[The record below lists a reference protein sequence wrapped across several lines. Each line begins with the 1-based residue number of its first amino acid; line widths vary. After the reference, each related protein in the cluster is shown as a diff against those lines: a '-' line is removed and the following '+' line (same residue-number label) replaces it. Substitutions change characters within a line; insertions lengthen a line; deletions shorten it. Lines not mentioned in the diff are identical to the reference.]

1 MRPHLIHL
9 TAATLALATAAVA
22 AGIPP
27 AAQTAIQAVNAAAA
41 HKDYPALE
49 ALMSSEFIWSYKGDP
64 SAKAAIA
71 EWQSHPKML
80 KDLQHVTTLTCEQR
94 SALVECGSPVKGS
107 FRAGFKQTP
116 AGWRMVY
123 FVEGD

>member
-9 TAATLALATAAVA
+9 SAAALAVATTALA
-22 AGIPP
+22 AGVPP
-27 AAQTAIQAVNAAAA
+27 AAQAAIHAVNAAAA
-41 HKDYPALE
+41 HKDFAALE
-49 ALMSSEFIWSYKGDP
+49 ALMTSEFIWSYQGDP

-71 EWQSHPKML
+71 EWQSHPKTL
-80 KDLQHVTTLTCEQR
+80 KELQHVTTLACDQR
-94 SALVECGSPVKGS
+94 SALVECGAPTKGS

>member
-9 TAATLALATAAVA
+9 SAAALAIATSALA
-22 AGIPP
+22 AGVPP

-41 HKDYPALE
+41 RKDYAALE
-49 ALMSSEFIWSYKGDP
+49 ALMTPEFIWSYKGDP
-64 SAKAAIA
+64 SATAAIA

-80 KDLQHVTTLTCEQR
+80 KELQHVTTLACEQR
-94 SALVECGSPVKGS
+94 SALIECGSTAKGS
-107 FRAGFKQTP
+107 FRAGFKPTP

>member
-1 MRPHLIHL
+1 MRPHLIHS
-9 TAATLALATAAVA
+9 TVTMLALATAAAA
-22 AGIPP
+22 AGIPS
-27 AAQTAIQAVNAAAA
+27 AAQTAIQAVSTAAAR
-41 HKDYPALE
+41 KDYAALE
-49 ALMSSEFIWSYKGDP
+49 ALMTDEFIWSYKGAP

-80 KDLQHVTTLTCEQR
+80 KELQHVTTMACEQR
-94 SALVECGSPVKGS
+94 SALIECGLPTKGS